1 MSFQPKRIMV
11 AFDFSEPSIGAVR
24 YGQAIVGDGDTI
36 QVVNIID
43 DNFPTY
49 ASIEYPEIIDKKQQ
63 VLRCR
68 KMRDDLTDAGM
79 DISNLK
85 FQSEFGDPG
94 TELARIASQLR
105 SDLVVISSHGRRGVG
120 RVLLGSVAERVA
132 RLAPCPVLILKPCP
146 SSFHNK

>member
-94 TELARIASQLR
+94 TELVASYSVRSQNALR
-105 SDLVVISSHGRRGVG
+105 DWRHV
-120 RVLLGSVAERVA
+120 
-132 RLAPCPVLILKPCP
+132 PC
-146 SSFHNK
+146 